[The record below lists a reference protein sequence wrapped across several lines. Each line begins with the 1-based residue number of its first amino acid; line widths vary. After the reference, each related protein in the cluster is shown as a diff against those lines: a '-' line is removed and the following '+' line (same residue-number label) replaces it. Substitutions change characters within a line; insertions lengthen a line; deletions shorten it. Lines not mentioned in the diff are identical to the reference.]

1 MSIRWV
7 RMTFGATVTRAGLIA
22 TILAAAALAA
32 MLGGC
37 RQDAIDANQ
46 RQIQDQQAQLDQM
59 KQEIEALKNQRPT
72 YSTAPPP
79 AGGCD
84 SAVMSEA
91 TRKGGERMAAG
102 DTSAALGYYQDA
114 VTACPTSAQ
123 AQLNLAH
130 SYETTGDRAAAVEHY
145 RIAASTTGTDADA
158 GAIQK
163 AKDALSRMGSPS

>member
-1 MSIRWV
+1 MRFAAAALKGVGS
-7 RMTFGATVTRAGLIA
+7 LA
-22 TILAAAALAA
+22 TILAAVSLAAL
-32 MLGGC
+32 LGGC
-37 RQDAIDANQ
+37 QQDATAANQ

-79 AGGCD
+79 SGGCD

-123 AQLNLAH
+123 AQLNLANT
-130 SYETTGDRAAAVEHY
+130 YEMTGDRAAAVEHY
-145 RIAASTTGTDADA
+145 RVAAGASGSEADA

-163 AKDALSRMGSPS
+163 AKDALSRMGSSS